1 MERRLEKM
9 KVKKISIGI
18 FLGCVGVFL
27 FQLIRLLSVSDLSET
42 IPFFTNDT
50 QLQYIYSTQL
60 INTIPFV
67 LIGIVIGFVGVT
79 KGDNNGKVDNTVC
92 N

>member
-1 MERRLEKM
+1 M

-18 FLGCVGVFL
+18 FLGCIGVFEYK
-27 FQLIRLLSVSDLSET
+27 LIQLLSVSDFSET

-60 INTIPFV
+60 IEIIPFT
-67 LIGIVIGFVGVT
+67 LLGMVIGFVGVT
-79 KGDNNGKVDNTVC
+79 KGDK
-92 N
+92 

>member
-1 MERRLEKM
+1 MLTNKEILTM

-18 FLGCVGVFL
+18 FLACVGIFV
-27 FQLIRLLSVSDLSET
+27 FQLIQLLSVSDFSET

-50 QLQYIYSTQL
+50 QLQNVYSTQL

-79 KGDNNGKVDNTVC
+79 KGDK
-92 N
+92 